1 MDKDKIHRLS
11 EDNDCEVVNLDSD
24 TRLVHAINLAI
35 HGYYDIF
42 GSLKGNPWDTFAYLQ
57 WGTITDGNGC
67 KYSSS
72 MSSWC

>member
-42 GSLKGNPWDTFAYLQ
+42 GSLKGNP
-57 WGTITDGNGC
+57 
-67 KYSSS
+67 
-72 MSSWC
+72 